1 MQKYYQVFIG
11 RNVTDGEELSAREWK
26 KFQTAVLAVAEHRA
40 TFQGVQ
46 IVTKGEFEGSWNG
59 VAEDSFFVMWVEN
72 SDIFDPANQPLQG
85 VYVQRFQLKE
95 ICGRFNQ
102 ETIAFNN
109 NGDIEYL
116 KPIGENV

>member
-1 MQKYYQVFIG
+1 MQKYYQIFIG
-11 RNVTDGEELSAREWK
+11 RNVTGGKELSDRQWK

-59 VAEDSFFVMWVEN
+59 VPEKSYFVMWVEN
-72 SDIFDPANQPLQG
+72 SDIFDPSNQPLQG
-85 VYVQRFQLKE
+85 VYTQRFQLKE

>member
-95 ICGRFNQ
+95 ICARFNQ
-102 ETIAFNN
+102 EAIAFNN
-109 NGDIEYL
+109 NGEMEHL

>member
-11 RNVTDGEELSAREWK
+11 RNVTGGEELSAREWK

-40 TFQGVQ
+40 TFDGVQ
-46 IVTKGEFEGSWNG
+46 IVTQGEFEGSWNG

>member
-1 MQKYYQVFIG
+1 MQKYYQIFIG
-11 RNVTDGEELSAREWK
+11 RNVTGGEPLSDRQWK
-26 KFQTAVLAVAEHRA
+26 KFQTEILAVAEHRA
-40 TFQGVQ
+40 TFDGVQ

-95 ICGRFNQ
+95 ICSRFGQ
-102 ETIAFNN
+102 EASAFNN
-109 NGDIEYL
+109 NGEMEHL
-116 KPIGENV
+116 KPLGQNV

>member
-1 MQKYYQVFIG
+1 MQKYYQIFIG
-11 RNVTDGEELSAREWK
+11 RNVTGGEELSDRQWK

-40 TFQGVQ
+40 TFKGVQ
-46 IVTKGEFEGSWNG
+46 IVTQGAVEGKWNG
-59 VAEDSFFVMWVEN
+59 VPEDSFFVHWLED

-102 ETIAFNN
+102 EEIVFNN
-109 NGDIEYL
+109 NGDIEHL

>member
-11 RNVTDGEELSAREWK
+11 RNVTGGEELSAREWK

-40 TFQGVQ
+40 TFDGVQ
-46 IVTKGEFEGSWNG
+46 IVTQGEFEGSWNG

-95 ICGRFNQ
+95 ICSRFNQ
-102 ETIAFNN
+102 EAIAFNN
-109 NGDIEYL
+109 NGEMEHL

>member
-11 RNVTDGEELSAREWK
+11 RNVTGGEELSARQWK

-59 VAEDSFFVMWVEN
+59 VKEDSFFVMWVEN
-72 SDIFDPANQPLQG
+72 SDIFDPSNQPLQG
-85 VYVQRFQLKE
+85 VYTQRFQLKE

>member
-95 ICGRFNQ
+95 ICSRFNQ
-102 ETIAFNN
+102 EAIAFNN
-109 NGDIEYL
+109 NGEMEHL